1 MKKFFQFL
9 GIVLLTAGVSVGTTL
24 YMQQRQSEQ
33 HQLVSYTTGEQ
44 GTVSFASHNR
54 SESTTGVVPVDFTK
68 AAEMSVGA
76 VVHVKTK
83 YNIYG
88 KQYVDPFYQFFFG
101 RPQQQH
107 RVLEGKRKALSAG
120 QYDPVPER

>member
-1 MKKFFQFL
+1 MRKFFQFL

-54 SESTTGVVPVDFTK
+54 GAESVGVAPVDFTK

-76 VVHVKTK
+76 VVHVKT
-83 YNIYG
+83 
-88 KQYVDPFYQFFFG
+88 
-101 RPQQQH
+101 
-107 RVLEGKRKALSAG
+107 
-120 QYDPVPER
+120 